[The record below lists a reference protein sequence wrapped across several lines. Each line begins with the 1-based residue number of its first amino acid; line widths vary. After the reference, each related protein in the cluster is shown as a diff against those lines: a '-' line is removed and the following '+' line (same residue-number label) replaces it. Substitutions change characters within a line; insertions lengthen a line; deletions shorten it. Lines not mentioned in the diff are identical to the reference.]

1 MQNLEKHLERLE
13 AKRPSRAWV
22 IARKFTHEDGTA
34 TFPTDRDRQLI
45 ESGEATF
52 VIHHRVVGARPSTPP
67 AR

>member
-1 MQNLEKHLERLE
+1 MQNLEKRLERLE
-13 AKRPSRAWV
+13 AKRPSQAWV
-22 IARKFTHEDGTA
+22 IARKITHEDGTA

-52 VIHHRVVGARPSTPP
+52 VIHYRVVGARPSSPP